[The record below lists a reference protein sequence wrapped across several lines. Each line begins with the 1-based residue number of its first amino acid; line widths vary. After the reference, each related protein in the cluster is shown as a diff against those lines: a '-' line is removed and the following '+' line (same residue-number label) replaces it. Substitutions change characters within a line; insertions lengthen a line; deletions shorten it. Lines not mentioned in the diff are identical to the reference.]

1 MAPSVASAESMGSL
15 SSDLFYD
22 ILRRLDGATL
32 ASAACACEAF
42 SSISKEEKLWENI
55 LRKFNMKLNPE
66 KCAFGVSSGKFL
78 GFLISNSGIEVNP
91 AQIKAIEEIL
101 DILTSKK
108 EVQRLTGRIK
118 ALGRF
123 ISKSLE
129 KCFKFFS
136 DLKKQNQFEWSKE
149 FQQALK
155 NLKAYLS
162 NPPFLAKPK
171 DGEKL
176 LIYLA
181 VSAVAPGDTVG
192 GRKELQVFNR
202 SNPGVWTLLTD
213 GSSNVKGAGLGI
225 VLVPPA
231 GETIRQAIKC
241 HPITNNEAEYEAA
254 IAGLELARELG
265 IKQIPRKEN
274 AKADGLANLVSAVE
288 RKMFDDPLAR
298 CLGPSQME
306 YVMKEIHEELYGN
319 HAEGRSLVKTIIRAR
334 YYWPK
339 MEEEAESFVA
349 KCDRYQRY
357 GNNMHQPAELLHPV
371 IALWPFMKWRM
382 DIVGALPQAKVKIG
396 EPSTR
401 YTQATKELN
410 EEEMRVNLDLL
421 EERRETTLI
430 RMTSQKQVIERYY
443 NRKARLRYFKIGDY
457 VLKKVFQSTGATNV
471 GKLSPNWEGPYKIYG
486 IARKGAYELESL
498 DDKILPSN
506 WNDVN
511 LKKYYF

>member
-1 MAPSVASAESMGSL
+1 
-15 SSDLFYD
+15 
-22 ILRRLDGATL
+22 
-32 ASAACACEAF
+32 
-42 SSISKEEKLWENI
+42 
-55 LRKFNMKLNPE
+55 
-66 KCAFGVSSGKFL
+66 
-78 GFLISNSGIEVNP
+78 
-91 AQIKAIEEIL
+91 
-101 DILTSKK
+101 
-108 EVQRLTGRIK
+108 
-118 ALGRF
+118 
-123 ISKSLE
+123 
-129 KCFKFFS
+129 
-136 DLKKQNQFEWSKE
+136 
-149 FQQALK
+149 
-155 NLKAYLS
+155 
-162 NPPFLAKPK
+162 
-171 DGEKL
+171 
-176 LIYLA
+176 
-181 VSAVAPGDTVG
+181 
-192 GRKELQVFNR
+192 
-202 SNPGVWTLLTD
+202 
-213 GSSNVKGAGLGI
+213 
-225 VLVPPA
+225 
-231 GETIRQAIKC
+231 
-241 HPITNNEAEYEAA
+241 
-254 IAGLELARELG
+254 
-265 IKQIPRKEN
+265 
-274 AKADGLANLVSAVE
+274 
-288 RKMFDDPLAR
+288 MFDDPLAR

-339 MEEEAESFVA
+339 MEEETESFVA

-382 DIVGALPQAKVKIG
+382 DIVGALPQAKGKKRLEESKGNWPEVLPRVLWAYRTTSKTTTGETPFSLVYGAEALIPVKIG